1 MTDAERQLLQK
12 LASAGKATTL
22 SLSELLVAVLLEA
35 QGLALIVPKTS
46 DAIIT
51 PKRQK
56 QACDHGAGDQTV
68 EETNQLF
75 RITPCAISTR

>member
-22 SLSELLVAVLLEA
+22 SLDELLVAELLEA

-51 PKRQK
+51 PKGRNRLGTMGPRIRQTK
-56 QACDHGAGDQTV
+56 KPGSFF
-68 EETNQLF
+68 E
-75 RITPCAISTR
+75 